1 MTVSTAV
8 KPPKGITPPSAPGGR
23 SGFLSDV
30 IVELGFA
37 DSATVEQAVDR
48 ARRLGT
54 TDARVLVE
62 MEALTEEQVA
72 QAMAERHGIAYI
84 DLDEYGIDAAAANL
98 IRPTVARR
106 YSSVPVGL
114 VGGALLVAMADP
126 ADALGV
132 NDIAVMTKLEVVPA
146 VAARPAIE
154 ALLARLPLTE
164 AGAGGHR
171 DGAAESA
178 APQPTRTSSAVF
190 WQAHDDG
197 GSGVSDELPLH
208 TEAEDA
214 PEIANGQPGDGD
226 SDASDD
232 AELIGLRAER
242 DALRQQLAR
251 AEAEV
256 KRLSERLAATEAGH
270 QTR

>member
-1 MTVSTAV
+1 VTVSTVV

-84 DLDEYGIDAAAANL
+84 DLNEYEIDPAAANL

-154 ALLARLPLTE
+154 ALLEQLPIAE
-164 AGAGGHR
+164 AGGVAR
-171 DGAAESA
+171 AEGASEST
-178 APQPTRTSSAVF
+178 APQPTRASSAVF
-190 WQAHDDG
+190 WQAPDDG

-208 TEAEDA
+208 TEAPDA
-214 PEIANGQPGDGD
+214 AGLANGQPAD
-226 SDASDD
+226 SDSDLGGDDD

-242 DALRQQLAR
+242 DALRKQLAR
-251 AEAEV
+251 AEAEL
-256 KRLSERLAATEAGH
+256 KRLRERVAATEAGL
-270 QTR
+270 

>member
-1 MTVSTAV
+1 VTVSTAV
-8 KPPKGITPPSAPGGR
+8 KPPKGITPPTAPGGR

-72 QAMAERHGIAYI
+72 RAMAERHGIAYI
-84 DLDEYGIDAAAANL
+84 DLNEYEIDPAAANL

-146 VAARPAIE
+146 VAAHSAIE
-154 ALLARLPLTE
+154 ALLERLPLTE
-164 AGAGGHR
+164 AGSEQA
-171 DGAAESA
+171 DGTADKA
-178 APQPTRTSSAVF
+178 APQPVRTSSAVF
-190 WQAHDDG
+190 WQAPDDG

-208 TEAEDA
+208 PEEPEA
-214 PEIANGQPGDGD
+214 PEAANGQPVDDVDDDGE
-226 SDASDD
+226 D

-242 DALRQQLAR
+242 DALRKQLAR
-251 AEAEV
+251 AEAELE
-256 KRLSERLAATEAGH
+256 RLNERLAAAEAGLGA
-270 QTR
+270 R